1 MELVTTT
8 MMIATIGAV
17 MLFGAGSDDK
27 KMQGDPRWSEFKI
40 AREPHMVE
48 LNAAL
53 AAEEDERD
61 LYRRAKAKGD
71 QSGARHHAGRAYA
84 FSINAL
90 ESKRAIERLARKI
103 LVTAPAGVKCVRDAT
118 STAIGKLP
126 YSMARELFDELNS
139 PHVKASNANA
149 AARDAR
155 AAADDARKSRKA
167 DPAAAEQLASIADDL
182 EEAAVG
188 AQAAA
193 DASPIDTDKLDQILD
208 CPDAIQPPCYAVL
221 VTDKILK
228 GRRWPEAEQLI
239 ATDAN
244 AAFGY
249 SAVIGRRWKDGEPAI
264 MGNQSLWD
272 RYSKK
277 HGIGGSGATN
287 AGSSGGT
294 PGVKP

>member
-1 MELVTTT
+1 MELVTM
-8 MMIATIGAV
+8 MMIATTGAV

-27 KMQGDPRWSEFKI
+27 KMQGDPRWPEFKT
-40 AREPHMVE
+40 AREPHKVE
-48 LNAAL
+48 LDAAI
-53 AAEEDERD
+53 AAEEDERG

-84 FSINAL
+84 FSNNAL

-103 LVTAPAGVKCVRDAT
+103 LVTAPAGVKCVRDAA

-126 YSMARELFDELNS
+126 YSMARELFDELNT
-139 PHVKASNANA
+139 PHVKVSNAKA
-149 AARDAR
+149 AARGAR
-155 AAADDARKSRKA
+155 AAADDARKSRMV

-182 EEAAVG
+182 EETVVE

-193 DASPIDTDKLDQILD
+193 DAYPIDTDKLDQILD
-208 CPDAIQPPCYAVL
+208 CPDAILAPCYSVL

-244 AAFGY
+244 AAFEY

-264 MGNQSLWD
+264 MGNQRLWT

-277 HGIGGSGATN
+277 HGIDGTGATS
-287 AGSSGGT
+287 AGSSRGT
-294 PGVKP
+294 QRANL

>member
-1 MELVTTT
+1 MELLTM
-8 MMIATIGAV
+8 MMIATTGAV
-17 MLFGAGSDDK
+17 MLFGSGSDDK
-27 KMQGDPRWSEFKI
+27 KMQEDPRWLEFKT
-40 AREPHMVE
+40 AREPHKVK
-48 LNAAL
+48 LDAAI
-53 AAEEDERD
+53 AAEEDERG
-61 LYRRAKAKGD
+61 LYRRAKAKSD

-84 FSINAL
+84 FSNNAH
-90 ESKRAIERLARKI
+90 ESKRAIETLARKI
-103 LVTAPAGVKCVRDAT
+103 LITAPAGVMCVRDAA

-126 YSMARELFDELNS
+126 SNSMARELFDELNA

-155 AAADDARKSRKA
+155 AVADSAHKRRKV

-182 EEAAVG
+182 EEAAVE

-193 DASPIDTDKLDQILD
+193 DAYPIDADKLDQILD
-208 CPDAIQPPCYAVL
+208 CPDAILAPCYAVL

-244 AAFGY
+244 AAFEY

-264 MGNQSLWD
+264 MGNQSLWV

-294 PGVKP
+294 PGAKP